1 MAPGSWQVH
10 RSAPSVEGFPPGT
23 PLVTP
28 GTLNLENN
36 PKRDLVYALPG
47 QRPHSAHDWAFV
59 ILFKVATLKIH
70 MSPGSPYITAS
81 SHGAVASISSSQ
93 RQGLGAHTPDPPH
106 VPVVTR
112 GCSGS
117 ITRGV
122 RRLRLPCLLDPAS
135 PLPQTPPP
143 PRSVCFLGARQP
155 AWRQPR

>member
-1 MAPGSWQVH
+1 MAPGSWQVQ

-70 MSPGSPYITAS
+70 VSRLSVHHGVKSWSSGIHQQLPTPGSGCPYA
-81 SHGAVASISSSQ
+81 
-93 RQGLGAHTPDPPH
+93 
-106 VPVVTR
+106 
-112 GCSGS
+112 
-117 ITRGV
+117 
-122 RRLRLPCLLDPAS
+122 
-135 PLPQTPPP
+135 
-143 PRSVCFLGARQP
+143 
-155 AWRQPR
+155 